1 MANFTTKVL
10 NKRHG
15 IFEVVFNNM
24 NRVVLNMNSTT
35 LNRMSTNQ
43 YHELTSAIKTTAF
56 CDRVDG
62 KGNNTKSICGTFN
75 C

>member
-1 MANFTTKVL
+1 MEKKVL

-24 NRVVLNMNSTT
+24 NRVVVNMNNTA
-35 LNRMSTNQ
+35 LNRMSANQ

-62 KGNNTKSICGTFN
+62 RGYNTKSICGVFN

>member
-1 MANFTTKVL
+1 MQKNIL

-24 NRVVLNMNSTT
+24 NRVVVNINNAAF
-35 LNRMSTNQ
+35 NRMSTNQ

-56 CDRVDG
+56 CDRVDSRG
-62 KGNNTKSICGTFN
+62 YNTKSICGVFN